1 MKPIFTVVIN
11 NVSCFLFVAFG
22 LTIVKAQELKR
33 PDVTHL
39 KAQLNLDTISKSVY
53 GVITLKFNAVKDA
66 DTLVI
71 DAKNMTFENLKVNKE
86 TVFYSYNN
94 KQIKIPPQRFKSGK
108 NTVTFSYKSYPKKAL
123 YFVGWNN
130 DAPNEI
136 WTQGQG
142 KYTSNWLP
150 SFDNVNEKVVFE
162 LSVNFNSN
170 YTVLSNGLLKKQTTA
185 KNTTSWTY
193 SMNRPIS
200 SYLVAL
206 VIGKYDYKRITSRS
220 GIPIYNYYHK
230 QDSSYLVNTY
240 KHTQRIFDVLEEEIG
255 VLYPWQIYRQVP
267 VHDFMYAG
275 MENTTLTVF
284 ADTYLRPSEDFEFHN
299 YVNVN
304 AHELAHQWFGNLV
317 TAQSGTHHW
326 LQEGFATYYALLA
339 ERAVFGDAYYYQQ
352 LFDYAQELKYQEDRG
367 GRSVLLDPNA
377 TSTTF
382 YKKGAWALHV
392 LRSLVGDTAF
402 KKGVQHY
409 LTTHAYGNAVTSDFL
424 SSIKRFTTVNLT
436 DFTESWLK
444 ADTLPQAEIQ
454 SALLVHKASKDRL
467 DTLAFMNQI
476 DCNTA
481 PTCQQLKMNFDNAI
495 DKAFWIN
502 HLPECDCDTIDFEH
516 MARNSD
522 DAKLVLTA
530 LNKMQVIDSASV
542 ALFKDKLLEAPTP
555 IKERLLL
562 LLYQSDP
569 KSNNELLSSTAHIVG
584 RGHYAFRVLWLALAL
599 NTEVISF
606 DKKILYEELVNF
618 TSPTYHAETR
628 QLAFEY
634 ILYMNLVNE
643 TVKNNLEEARTHYN
657 WRFSSFAKEKLSQ
670 LNQP

>member
-1 MKPIFTVVIN
+1 MKPIYTVVIN
-11 NVSCFLFVAFG
+11 NVCYFILGFLG
-22 LTIVKAQELKR
+22 LAIAKAQDLKR

-39 KAQLNLDTISKSVY
+39 KAALNLDTISNSVY
-53 GVITLKFNAVKDA
+53 GAITLKFKADKDSDA
-66 DTLVI
+66 LVI
-71 DAKNMTFENLKVNKE
+71 DAKNMIFENLKVNKE
-86 TVFYSYNN
+86 AVSYSYDN
-94 KQIKIPPQRFKSGK
+94 KQIKITPQCFRNGK

-123 YFVGWNN
+123 YFVGWDN

-150 SFDNVNEKVVFE
+150 SFDDVNEKVIFE
-162 LSVNFNSN
+162 LGVNFNSN
-170 YTVLSNGLLKKQTTA
+170 YTVISNGVLKEQTTA
-185 KNTTSWTY
+185 KNMTSWNY
-193 SMNRPIS
+193 SMHKPMS

-206 VIGKYDYKRITSRS
+206 VVGKYDYKRLTSRS

-230 QDSSYLVNTY
+230 QDSTYLANTY
-240 KHTQRIFDVLEEEIG
+240 KYTQRIFDVLEEEIG
-255 VLYPWQIYRQVP
+255 VPYPWQIYRQVP

-275 MENTTLTVF
+275 MENTALTVF

-339 ERAVFGDAYYYQQ
+339 ERAIFGDAYYYQQ
-352 LFDYAQELKYQEDRG
+352 LFDYAEELKAQEVRG
-367 GRSVLLDPNA
+367 ETSVLLNSKA
-377 TSTTF
+377 SSTTF
-382 YKKGAWALHV
+382 YKKGAWALHI

-402 KKGVQHY
+402 KKGVKHY
-409 LTTHAYGNAVTSDFL
+409 LTTNAYGNAVTSDFL
-424 SSIKRFTTVNLT
+424 SSIKKFTPVNLT

-444 ADTLPQAEIQ
+444 ADTLPQAKIQ
-454 SALLVHKASKDRL
+454 SALLVDKGSKDRL
-467 DTLAFMNQI
+467 ETLAFMNQI
-476 DCNTA
+476 DCKTA
-481 PTCQQLKMNFDNAI
+481 TICQQLKMSFDNAL

-502 HLPECDCDTIDFEH
+502 HLPECDCDNLNYND
-516 MARNSD
+516 MAIQSD
-522 DAKLVLTA
+522 DSKLALAA
-530 LNKMQVIDSASV
+530 LNKIQVIDSSLV
-542 ALFKDKLLEAPTP
+542 ALFKDKLIEAPTP

-569 KSNNELLSSTAHIVG
+569 NAHNELLKSTAHISG
-584 RGHYAFRVLWLALAL
+584 RGYYAFRVLWLALAL
-599 NTEVISF
+599 NSESIALN
-606 DKKILYEELVNF
+606 KQALYDELVDF
-618 TSPTYHAETR
+618 TSAAYNAETR

-643 TVKNNLEEARTHYN
+643 TVKTNLEEAKTHYN

-670 LNQP
+670 LN